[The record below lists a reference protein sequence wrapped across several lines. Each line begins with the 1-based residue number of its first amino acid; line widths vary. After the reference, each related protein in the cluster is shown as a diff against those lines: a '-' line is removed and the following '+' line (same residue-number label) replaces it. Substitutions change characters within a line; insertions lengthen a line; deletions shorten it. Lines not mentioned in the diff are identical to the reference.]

1 MTNQTMK
8 LLIIIACM
16 ILLWFGIQGIRSGRV
31 REEGNEIIDRDKS
44 PAQFKLT
51 VGIYIGL
58 GIAGILFALIFL

>member
-1 MTNQTMK
+1 MTTQTMK
-8 LLIIIACM
+8 ILIIIVCM
-16 ILLWFGIQGIRSGRV
+16 LLLWFGVQGIRTGRV

-58 GIAGILFALIFL
+58 GIAGLLFALIFL

>member
-8 LLIIIACM
+8 LLIIIVCM
-16 ILLWFGIQGIRSGRV
+16 ILLWFGIQGIRTGRV

-51 VGIYIGL
+51 VGIYMGL
-58 GIAGILFALIFL
+58 GVAGILYALIFL